1 MQTRTN
7 RPAIIPRSITNP
19 SGQAVQVRKALAD
32 FKRRLA
38 EVRKQVYNL
47 YFPKLKSSAL
57 VVNKKYEFLLDS
69 FTLSQLSNELDLILE
84 NLLLEGGKHFLW
96 FNRLYIDPAYQ
107 SGLTQEI
114 TNLAQQSVIYKAAQ
128 KTAASLLMTEQY
140 QRRIGYLHARVFE
153 DMQGFSAEVSKSV
166 ALRLSQG
173 LIQGVAPASLAQD
186 IANAVG
192 GQLFRG
198 ERIARTEI
206 LNALRQARLDES
218 EITQREMNLRTMQ
231 MHISALSPTTRES
244 HAMRHGNLYTI
255 TEQREWWAESPN
267 AINCKCS
274 TTSVLV
280 DANGQPFV
288 DTPIKRASAVKSR
301 WSSAV

>member
-47 YFPKLKSSAL
+47 YFPKLKSSA

-69 FTLSQLSNELDLILE
+69 FTLSQLSNELDFILE
-84 NLLLEGGKHFLW
+84 NLLLEGGEHFLW
-96 FNRLYIDPAYQ
+96 FNRLYIDPAYR

-114 TNLAQQSVIYKAAQ
+114 TNLAQQSVIYQAAQ

-140 QRRIGYLHARVFE
+140 QRRIGYLRARVFE

-192 GQLFRG
+192 SQLFRG

-218 EITQREMNLRTMQ
+218 EITQREMNLKTMQ

-255 TEQREWWAESPN
+255 AEQREWWAESPN

-280 DANGQPFV
+280 DANGQPFI
-288 DTPIKRASAVKSR
+288 DTPIKRARAVKSR